1 MEKGISYLNRT
12 FDDYKNALKD
22 FSRKYYPDMAT
33 DYSDASIGSWLIDI
47 NADVADNLS
56 YHIDRVYQETNIDSA
71 QEPNSVM
78 NIARNNGVKV
88 PGPKGAM
95 AEVRFTCQVPVDG
108 DTYAKEY
115 LPIIKRGTMVN
126 SSSQIFEVMY
136 DVNFAEQYDEFMR
149 SDRTIEPVLDANG
162 NVTKYNI
169 TKLAVVTAGE
179 TRVYKKAIKTTD
191 IKPFMEIVIPVE
203 GVMNVESIIMKDG
216 DALTS
221 YPTYGQFYSYD
232 EILKDS
238 DGEPCEGLVRF
249 FEVDS
254 LAEQFR
260 WGESLND
267 NNCPVIHAYGYF
279 VKQNGNDP
287 GTVYPTCQV
296 TRGEWKPVKHKFI
309 TEYTDNGY
317 LKVIFGAG
325 LKSAEYPDINNMTDF
340 SKFLITRTIRNNSLG
355 ELPKAGTTI
364 FILYRAGGG
373 SASNV
378 AQGAISSISKLM
390 TNFPMGAKAS
400 EATKAAVRNSIT
412 VVNTT
417 PSVSG
422 KDMPTVQEMKYLIK
436 YNKGAQNRC
445 VTVKDY
451 IDRVLMMPPKYG
463 TPFRVGA
470 AEDNNKI
477 LLYLLGIDYQK
488 KLDSALPALL
498 AENIQNYLTEYR
510 MINDF
515 VEIKPGRIINL
526 SVEIEVHV
534 DKNYNMSD
542 VVSLII
548 NKTQEYFD
556 INKRNMGDDLY
567 VGDLKKEISKIDGV
581 ANLIDL
587 RVYNETCDG
596 YSSTQTSQELYV
608 GGDCNRAQEE
618 KVPGRY
624 RLDLEA
630 SDGIIYSDGDTML
643 EIKYPERD
651 IRVYPKETK

>member
-33 DYSDASIGSWLIDI
+33 EYGDASIGSWLIDI

-71 QEPNSVM
+71 QEPSSVM

-115 LPIIKRGTMVN
+115 LPVIKRGTMVN
-126 SSSQIFEVMY
+126 SSSQMFEVMY
-136 DVNFAEQYDEFMR
+136 DVNFSEQYDEFMR

-162 NVTKYNI
+162 NITKYNI
-169 TKLAVVTAGE
+169 SKLAVVTAGE
-179 TRVYKKAIKTTD
+179 TRIFKKAIKSSD
-191 IKPFMEIVIPVE
+191 IRPFMEIIIPVE
-203 GVMNVESIIMKDG
+203 GVMNVESVLMKDG
-216 DALTS
+216 DTLTS
-221 YPTYGQFYSYD
+221 YPSYGEFYSYD
-232 EILKDS
+232 EIVHKECPS
-238 DGEPCEGLVRF
+238 ELVRF

-254 LAEQFR
+254 LAEQLR
-260 WGESLND
+260 WGETLND
-267 NNCPVIHAYGYF
+267 NNCPIIHAYGYF
-279 VKQNGNDP
+279 NSNDKK
-287 GTVYPTCQV
+287 VYPTCQV
-296 TRGEWKPVKHKFI
+296 TKGEWKPVSHKFI

-325 LKSAEYPDINNMTDF
+325 VKSAQYPQIDDMSSL
-340 SKFLITRTIRNNSLG
+340 SKHLITRTIRNNSLG
-355 ELPKAGTTI
+355 ELPNPGTTI

-378 AQGAISSISKLM
+378 AQGAISSISKLL

-400 EATKAAVRNSIT
+400 EATKSAVRNSIN

-422 KDMPTVQEMKYLIK
+422 KDMPTIQEMKYLIK

-445 VTVKDY
+445 VTTKDY

-463 TPFRVGA
+463 TPFRVGC

-477 LLYLLGIDYQK
+477 MLYLLGIDYQK
-488 KLDSALPALL
+488 KLDAALPSLL
-498 AENIQNYLTEYR
+498 VENIQNYLTEYR

-526 SVEIEVHV
+526 SVEVDVHV

-548 NKTQEYFD
+548 GKVRDYFD

-567 VGDLKKEISKIDGV
+567 TGDLKKEISKLDGV

-587 RVYNETCDG
+587 RVYNETSDG
-596 YSSTQTSQELYV
+596 YSSTQTNQELYIA
-608 GGDCNRAQEE
+608 GDCNRQQDE

-624 RLDLEA
+624 RIDLEA

-643 EIKYPERD
+643 EIKYPEKD
-651 IRVYPKETK
+651 IRVFPKEAK

>member
-33 DYSDASIGSWLIDI
+33 EYGDASIGSWLIDI

-71 QEPNSVM
+71 QEPSSVM

-115 LPIIKRGTMVN
+115 LPVIKRGTMVN
-126 SSSQIFEVMY
+126 SSSQMFEVMY
-136 DVNFAEQYDEFMR
+136 DVNFSEQYDEFMR

-162 NVTKYNI
+162 NITKYNI
-169 TKLAVVTAGE
+169 SKLAVVTAGE
-179 TRVYKKAIKTTD
+179 TRIFKKAIKSSD
-191 IKPFMEIVIPVE
+191 IRPFMEIIIPVE
-203 GVMNVESIIMKDG
+203 GVMNVESVLMKDG
-216 DALTS
+216 DTLTS
-221 YPTYGQFYSYD
+221 YPSYGEFYSYD
-232 EILKDS
+232 EIVHKECPS
-238 DGEPCEGLVRF
+238 ELVRF

-254 LAEQFR
+254 LAEQLR
-260 WGESLND
+260 WGETLND
-267 NNCPVIHAYGYF
+267 NNCPIIHAYGYF
-279 VKQNGNDP
+279 NSNDNK
-287 GTVYPTCQV
+287 VYPTCQV
-296 TRGEWKPVKHKFI
+296 TKGEWKPVSHKFI

-325 LKSAEYPDINNMTDF
+325 VKSAQYPQIDGMSSL
-340 SKFLITRTIRNNSLG
+340 SKHLITRTIRNNSLG
-355 ELPKAGTTI
+355 ELPNPGTTI

-378 AQGAISSISKLM
+378 AQGAISSISKLL

-400 EATKAAVRNSIT
+400 EATKSAVRNSIN

-422 KDMPTVQEMKYLIK
+422 KDMPTIQEMKYLIK

-445 VTVKDY
+445 VTTKDY

-463 TPFRVGA
+463 TPFRVGC

-477 LLYLLGIDYQK
+477 MLYLLGIDYQK
-488 KLDSALPALL
+488 KLDAALPSLL
-498 AENIQNYLTEYR
+498 VENIQNYLTEYR

-526 SVEIEVHV
+526 SVEVDVHV

-548 NKTQEYFD
+548 GKVRDYFD

-567 VGDLKKEISKIDGV
+567 TGDLKKEISKLDGV

-587 RVYNETCDG
+587 RVYNETSDG
-596 YSSTQTSQELYV
+596 YSSTQTNQELYIA
-608 GGDCNRAQEE
+608 GDCNRQQDE

-624 RLDLEA
+624 RIDLEA

-643 EIKYPERD
+643 EIKYPEKD
-651 IRVYPKETK
+651 IRVFPKEAK

>member
-33 DYSDASIGSWLIDI
+33 EYGDASVGSWLIDI

-71 QEPNSVM
+71 QEPSSVM

-95 AEVRFTCQVPVDG
+95 AEVRFTCQVPVAG

-126 SSSQIFEVMY
+126 SSSQMFEVMY
-136 DVNFAEQYDEFMR
+136 DINFSEQYDEFMR

-162 NVTKYNI
+162 NITKYNI

-179 TRVYKKAIKTTD
+179 TRIFKKSIKSSD
-191 IKPFMEIVIPVE
+191 IRPFMEIIIPVE
-203 GVMNVESIIMKDG
+203 GVMNVESILMKDG
-216 DALTS
+216 DTLTS
-221 YPTYGQFYSYD
+221 YPSYGEFYSPK
-232 EILKDS
+232 EIVNEASEEKNC
-238 DGEPCEGLVRF
+238 PGLIRF

-254 LAEQFR
+254 LAEQLR
-260 WGESLND
+260 WGETLND
-267 NNCPVIHAYGYF
+267 ENCPVIHAYGYF
-279 VKQNGNDP
+279 NSSNN
-287 GTVYPTCQV
+287 TVYPTCQV
-296 TRGEWKPVKHKFI
+296 TKGEWKPVNHKFI

-317 LKVIFGAG
+317 MKVIFGAG
-325 LKSAEYPDINNMTDF
+325 VKSAQYPNIDNMSSL
-340 SKFLITRTIRNNSLG
+340 SKHLITRTIRNNSLG
-355 ELPKAGTTI
+355 ELPNPGTTI
-364 FILYRAGGG
+364 FILYRVGGG

-378 AQGAISSISKLM
+378 AQGAISSISKLL
-390 TNFPMGAKAS
+390 TNFPMGAKAN
-400 EATKAAVRNSIT
+400 EATKAAVRNSIR
-412 VVNTT
+412 VINTT

-445 VTVKDY
+445 VTTKDY

-463 TPFRVGA
+463 TPFRVGC

-477 LLYLLGIDYQK
+477 MLYLLGIDYQQ
-488 KLDSALPALL
+488 KLDAALPSLL
-498 AENIQNYLTEYR
+498 TENIQNYLTEYR

-526 SVEIEVHV
+526 SVEVDVHV

-548 NKTQEYFD
+548 AKVRDYFD

-596 YSSTQTSQELYV
+596 YSSTQTNQELSMA
-608 GGDCNRAQEE
+608 GDCNRQQEE

-624 RLDLEA
+624 RIDLEA

-643 EIKYPERD
+643 EIKWPEKD
-651 IRVYPKETK
+651 IRVFPKEAK

>member
-33 DYSDASIGSWLIDI
+33 EYGDASVGSWLIDI

-71 QEPNSVM
+71 QEPSSVM

-95 AEVRFTCQVPVDG
+95 AEVRFTCQVPVAG

-115 LPIIKRGTMVN
+115 LPVIKRGTMVN
-126 SSSQIFEVMY
+126 SSSQMFEVMY
-136 DVNFAEQYDEFMR
+136 DVNFSEQYDEFMR

-162 NVTKYNI
+162 NITKYNI

-179 TRVYKKAIKTTD
+179 TRIFKKSIKSSD
-191 IKPFMEIVIPVE
+191 IRPFMEIIIPVE
-203 GVMNVESIIMKDG
+203 GVMNVESVLMKDG

-221 YPTYGQFYSYD
+221 YPSYGEFYSPK
-232 EILKDS
+232 EIVNEASEEDNC
-238 DGEPCEGLVRF
+238 PGLIRF

-254 LAEQFR
+254 LAEQLR
-260 WGESLND
+260 WGEKLND

-279 VKQNGNDP
+279 NSTNN
-287 GTVYPTCQV
+287 TVYPTCQV
-296 TRGEWKPVKHKFI
+296 TKGEWKPVSHKFI

-325 LKSAEYPDINNMTDF
+325 VKSAQYPEIDSMSSL
-340 SKFLITRTIRNNSLG
+340 SKHLITRTIRNNSLG
-355 ELPKAGTTI
+355 ELPNPGTTI
-364 FILYRAGGG
+364 FILYRVGGG

-390 TNFPMGAKAS
+390 TNFPLGAKAN
-400 EATKAAVRNSIT
+400 EATKSAVRNSIS
-412 VVNTT
+412 VINTT

-445 VTVKDY
+445 VTTKDY

-463 TPFRVGA
+463 TPFRVGCT
-470 AEDNNKI
+470 EDNNKI
-477 LLYLLGIDYQK
+477 MLYLLGIDYQQ
-488 KLDSALPALL
+488 KLDAALPALL
-498 AENIQNYLTEYR
+498 TENIQNYLTEYR

-526 SVEIEVHV
+526 SVEVDVHV

-548 NKTQEYFD
+548 GKVRDYFD

-567 VGDLKKEISKIDGV
+567 VGDLKKEISKLDGV

-596 YSSTQTSQELYV
+596 YSSTQTNQELYMA
-608 GGDCNRAQEE
+608 GDCSRQQEE

-624 RLDLEA
+624 RIDLEA

-643 EIKYPERD
+643 EIKWPEKD
-651 IRVYPKETK
+651 IRVFPKETK

>member
-1 MEKGISYLNRT
+1 MEKGISYLSRT
-12 FDDYKNALKD
+12 FDDYRNALKD

-33 DYSDASIGSWLIDI
+33 EYTDASIGSWLIDI

-71 QEPNSVM
+71 QEPSSVM

-108 DTYAKEY
+108 QSYAKQY

-126 SSSQIFEVMY
+126 SSSQAFEVMY
-136 DVNFAEQYDEFMR
+136 DVNFAEQYDNFMR

-162 NVTKYNI
+162 NITKYNI
-169 TKLAVVTAGE
+169 SKLAVVTAGE
-179 TRVYKKAIKTTD
+179 SRVYKKAIKSTD

-221 YPTYGQFYSYD
+221 YPSYGEFYSPS
-232 EILKDS
+232 EEVHHG
-238 DGEPCEGLVRF
+238 GEVCPGLIRF
-249 FEVDS
+249 FEVNN

-260 WGESLND
+260 WGETLND
-267 NNCPVIHAYGYF
+267 NNCPEIHAYGYF
-279 VKQNGNDP
+279 NSSTNS
-287 GTVYPTCQV
+287 VYPTCEI
-296 TRGEWKPVKHKFI
+296 TRGEWKPVRHKFI

-325 LKSAEYPDINNMTDF
+325 MDF
-340 SKFLITRTIRNNSLG
+340 SDTSDITGMSSLSKYLITRTMLNNSLG
-355 ELPKAGTTI
+355 LLPNPGTTI
-364 FILYRAGGG
+364 FILYRSGGG

-378 AQGAISSISKLM
+378 AQGAISTISRLLAD
-390 TNFPMGAKAS
+390 FPLGADS
-400 EATKAAVRNSIT
+400 NEATKSAVKNSLK

-422 KDMPTVQEMKYLIK
+422 KDMPTVQEMKYIIK
-436 YNKGAQNRC
+436 YDKGAQDRC
-445 VTVKDY
+445 VTTKDY

-463 TPFRVGA
+463 TPFRVGCS
-470 AEDNNKI
+470 EDNNKI
-477 LLYLLGIDYQK
+477 MLYLLGIDYRK
-488 KLDSALPALL
+488 KLDCALPSLL
-498 AENIQNYLTEYR
+498 AENIQNYLSEYR

-526 SVEIEVHV
+526 SVEVDVHV
-534 DKNYNMSD
+534 DKNYNMND

-548 NKTQEYFD
+548 SKVQDYFD

-567 VGDLKKEISKIDGV
+567 VGDLKKEISKLDGV

-587 RVYNETCDG
+587 RVYNETCAG
-596 YSSTQTSQELYV
+596 YSSTQTSQELYESS
-608 GGDCNRAQEE
+608 DCNRPQEE
-618 KVPGRY
+618 KVPGRF
-624 RLDLEA
+624 RIDLEA

-643 EIKYPERD
+643 EIKYPEKD
-651 IRVYPKETK
+651 IRVFPKFTV

>member
-33 DYSDASIGSWLIDI
+33 EYGDASIGSWLIDI

-71 QEPNSVM
+71 QEPSSVM

-115 LPIIKRGTMVN
+115 LPVIKRGTMVN
-126 SSSQIFEVMY
+126 SSSQMFEVMY
-136 DVNFAEQYDEFMR
+136 DVNFSEQYDEFMR

-162 NVTKYNI
+162 NITKYNI
-169 TKLAVVTAGE
+169 SKLAVVTAGE
-179 TRVYKKAIKTTD
+179 TRIFKKAIKSSD
-191 IKPFMEIVIPVE
+191 IRPFMEIIIPVE
-203 GVMNVESIIMKDG
+203 GVMNVESVLMKDG

-221 YPTYGQFYSYD
+221 YPSYGEFYSYD
-232 EILKDS
+232 EIVHKECPS
-238 DGEPCEGLVRF
+238 ELVRF

-254 LAEQFR
+254 LAEQLR
-260 WGESLND
+260 WGETLNG
-267 NNCPVIHAYGYF
+267 NNCPIIHAYGYF
-279 VKQNGNDP
+279 NSNDK
-287 GTVYPTCQV
+287 TVYPTCQV
-296 TRGEWKPVKHKFI
+296 TKGEWKPVSHKFI

-325 LKSAEYPDINNMTDF
+325 VKSAQYPQIDGMSSL
-340 SKFLITRTIRNNSLG
+340 SKHLITRTIRNNSLG
-355 ELPKAGTTI
+355 ELPNPGTTI

-378 AQGAISSISKLM
+378 AQGAISSISKLL

-400 EATKAAVRNSIT
+400 EATKSAVRNSIN

-422 KDMPTVQEMKYLIK
+422 KDMPTIQEMKYLIK

-445 VTVKDY
+445 VTTKDY

-463 TPFRVGA
+463 TPFRVGC

-477 LLYLLGIDYQK
+477 MLYLLGIDYQK
-488 KLDSALPALL
+488 KLDAALPSLL
-498 AENIQNYLTEYR
+498 VENIQNYLTEYR

-526 SVEIEVHV
+526 SVEVDVHV

-548 NKTQEYFD
+548 GKVRDYFD

-567 VGDLKKEISKIDGV
+567 TGDLKKEISKLDGV

-587 RVYNETCDG
+587 RVYNETSDG
-596 YSSTQTSQELYV
+596 YSSTQTNQELYIA
-608 GGDCNRAQEE
+608 GDCNRQQDE

-624 RLDLEA
+624 RIDLEA

-643 EIKYPERD
+643 EIKYAEKD
-651 IRVYPKETK
+651 IRVFPKEAK

>member
-33 DYSDASIGSWLIDI
+33 EYGDASIGSWLIDI

-71 QEPNSVM
+71 QEPSSVM

-115 LPIIKRGTMVN
+115 LPVIKRGTMVN
-126 SSSQIFEVMY
+126 SSSQMFEVMY
-136 DVNFAEQYDEFMR
+136 DVNFSEQYDEFMR

-162 NVTKYNI
+162 NITKYNI
-169 TKLAVVTAGE
+169 SKLAVVTAGE
-179 TRVYKKAIKTTD
+179 TRIFKKAIKSSD
-191 IKPFMEIVIPVE
+191 IRPFMEIIIPVE
-203 GVMNVESIIMKDG
+203 GVMNVESVLMKDG
-216 DALTS
+216 DTLTS
-221 YPTYGQFYSYD
+221 YPSYGEFYSYD
-232 EILKDS
+232 EIVHKECPS
-238 DGEPCEGLVRF
+238 ELVRF

-254 LAEQFR
+254 LAEQLR
-260 WGESLND
+260 WGETLNE
-267 NNCPVIHAYGYF
+267 NNCPIIHAYGYF
-279 VKQNGNDP
+279 NSNNN
-287 GTVYPTCQV
+287 TVYPTCQV
-296 TRGEWKPVKHKFI
+296 TKGEWKPVSHKFI

-325 LKSAEYPDINNMTDF
+325 VKSAQYPPINDMSPL
-340 SKFLITRTIRNNSLG
+340 SKHLITRTIRNNSLG
-355 ELPKAGTTI
+355 ELPNPGTTI

-378 AQGAISSISKLM
+378 AQGAISSISKLL

-400 EATKAAVRNSIT
+400 EATKSAVRNSIN

-422 KDMPTVQEMKYLIK
+422 KDMPTIQEMKYLIK

-445 VTVKDY
+445 VTTKDY

-463 TPFRVGA
+463 TPFRVGC

-477 LLYLLGIDYQK
+477 MLYLLGIDYQK
-488 KLDSALPALL
+488 KLDAALPSLL
-498 AENIQNYLTEYR
+498 VENIQNYLTEYR

-526 SVEIEVHV
+526 SVEVDVHV

-548 NKTQEYFD
+548 GKVRDYFD

-567 VGDLKKEISKIDGV
+567 TGDLKKEISKLDGV

-587 RVYNETCDG
+587 RVYNETSDG
-596 YSSTQTSQELYV
+596 YSSTQTNQELYIA
-608 GGDCNRAQEE
+608 GDCNRQQDE

-624 RLDLEA
+624 RIDLEA

-643 EIKYPERD
+643 EIKYPEKD
-651 IRVYPKETK
+651 IRVFPKEAK

>member
-1 MEKGISYLNRT
+1 MSENRISYLNRN
-12 FDDYKNALKD
+12 FDDYREALKD
-22 FSRKYYPDMAT
+22 YSRKYYPDMAT
-33 DYSDASIGSWLIDI
+33 DYSDASVGSWLIDI

-71 QEPNSVM
+71 QEPSSVM

-95 AEVRFTCQVPVDG
+95 AEVRFTCQVPVSN
-108 DTYAKEY
+108 DTYAKEF

-126 SSSQIFEVMY
+126 SSSQVFEVMY
-136 DVNFAEQYDEFMR
+136 DVNFAEQYDAFMR
-149 SDRTIEPVLDANG
+149 SDRTIEPVLDSNG
-162 NVTKYNI
+162 NITKYKI
-169 TKLAVVTAGE
+169 SKLAVVTAGE
-179 TRVYKKAIKTTD
+179 TRVYKKAIQTSD
-191 IKPFMEIVIPVE
+191 IKPFMEIIIPIE
-203 GVMNVESIIMKDG
+203 GVMNVESILMKDG

-221 YPTYGQFYSYD
+221 YPSYGEFYSYN
-232 EILKDS
+232 ENVC
-238 DGEPCEGLVRF
+238 PGLVRF
-249 FEVDS
+249 YEVDS

-260 WGESLND
+260 WGETLNE
-267 NNCPVIHAYGYF
+267 NNCPVIHSYGYYNSSEN
-279 VKQNGNDP
+279 KI
-287 GTVYPTCQV
+287 YPTCEV

-325 LKSAEYPDINNMTDF
+325 VNNAQYPDINNMTDF
-340 SKFLITRTIRNNSLG
+340 SKYLITSTIRNDSLG
-355 ELPKAGTTI
+355 VLPNPGTTI
-364 FILYRAGGG
+364 FILYRVGGG

-378 AQGAISSISKLM
+378 AQGAISSISRLLA
-390 TNFPMGAKAS
+390 NFPLGANAS
-400 EATKAAVRNSIT
+400 EATKTAVKNSIS

-422 KDMPTVQEMKYLIK
+422 KDMPTVQEMKYMIK

-445 VTVKDY
+445 ITTKDY

-463 TPFRVGA
+463 TPFRVGC

-477 LLYLLGIDYQK
+477 MLYLLGIDYRK
-488 KLDSALPALL
+488 KLDAALPSLL

-526 SVEIEVHV
+526 SVEVDAHI

-542 VVSLII
+542 VVSTII
-548 NKTQEYFD
+548 NKVQEYFD
-556 INKRNMGDDLY
+556 INKRNMGDDIF

-587 RVYNETCDG
+587 RVYNETGAG
-596 YSSTQTSQELYV
+596 YSSTQTNQELYY
-608 GGDCNRAQEE
+608 GGDCNRPQEE
-618 KVPGRY
+618 IVPGRD
-624 RLDLEA
+624 RLDLDA
-630 SDGIIYSDGDTML
+630 TDGIIYSDGDTML
-643 EIKYPERD
+643 EIKYPEKD
-651 IRVYPKETK
+651 IRVNPKSI

>member
-33 DYSDASIGSWLIDI
+33 EYSDASIGSWLIDI

-71 QEPNSVM
+71 QEPSSVM

-108 DTYAKEY
+108 DSYAKEY
-115 LPIIKRGTMVN
+115 LPVIKRGTMVN
-126 SSSQIFEVMY
+126 STSQMFEVMY
-136 DVNFAEQYDEFMR
+136 DVNFSEQYDEFMR

-162 NVTKYNI
+162 NITRYNI

-179 TRVYKKAIKTTD
+179 TRVFKKSIKSSD
-191 IKPFMEIVIPVE
+191 IRPFMEIVIPVE
-203 GVMNVESIIMKDG
+203 GVMNVESILMKDG

-221 YPTYGQFYSYD
+221 YPSYGEFYSYS
-232 EILKDS
+232 ENVCPETGGTAKGNLI
-238 DGEPCEGLVRF
+238 RF
-249 FEVDS
+249 FEVDN
-254 LAEQFR
+254 LAEQTR
-260 WGESLND
+260 WGETLND

-279 VKQNGNDP
+279 NSSSN
-287 GTVYPTCQV
+287 TVYPTCQV
-296 TRGEWKPVKHKFI
+296 TKGEWKPVKHKFI

-325 LKSAEYPDINNMTDF
+325 VNNAQYPSIDGMSSL
-340 SKFLITRTIRNNSLG
+340 SKHIITRTICNDSLG
-355 ELPKAGTTI
+355 ELPNPSTTL
-364 FILYRAGGG
+364 FILYRVGGG

-378 AQGAISSISKLM
+378 AQGAISSISKLL
-390 TNFPMGAKAS
+390 TNFPMGAKSS
-400 EATKAAVRNSIT
+400 EATKSAVRNSIT

-422 KDMPTVQEMKYLIK
+422 KDMPTVQEMKYMIK

-445 VTVKDY
+445 VTTKDY

-463 TPFRVGA
+463 TPFRVGC

-477 LLYLLGIDYQK
+477 MLYLLGIDYQQ
-488 KLDSALPALL
+488 KLDAALPSLL

-526 SVEIEVHV
+526 SVEVDVHV

-548 NKTQEYFD
+548 GKVRDYFD

-587 RVYNETCDG
+587 RVYNETSDG
-596 YSSTQTSQELYV
+596 YSSTQTNQELYEA
-608 GGDCNRAQEE
+608 GDCNRQQEE

-624 RLDLEA
+624 RIDLDA

-643 EIKYPERD
+643 EIKWPEKD
-651 IRVYPKETK
+651 IRVFPKETR

>member
-33 DYSDASIGSWLIDI
+33 EYGDASIGSWLIDI

-71 QEPNSVM
+71 QEPSSVM

-115 LPIIKRGTMVN
+115 LPVIKRGTMVN
-126 SSSQIFEVMY
+126 SSSQMFEVMY
-136 DVNFAEQYDEFMR
+136 DVNFSEQYDEFMR

-162 NVTKYNI
+162 NITKYNI
-169 TKLAVVTAGE
+169 SKLAVVTAGE
-179 TRVYKKAIKTTD
+179 TRIFKKAIKSSD
-191 IKPFMEIVIPVE
+191 IRPFMEIIIPVE
-203 GVMNVESIIMKDG
+203 GVMNVESVLMKDG
-216 DALTS
+216 DTLTS
-221 YPTYGQFYSYD
+221 YPSYGEFYSYD
-232 EILKDS
+232 EIVHKECPS
-238 DGEPCEGLVRF
+238 ELVRF

-254 LAEQFR
+254 LAEQLR
-260 WGESLND
+260 WGETLND
-267 NNCPVIHAYGYF
+267 NNCPIIHAYGYF
-279 VKQNGNDP
+279 NSNDK
-287 GTVYPTCQV
+287 TVYPTCQV
-296 TRGEWKPVKHKFI
+296 TKGEWKPVSHKFI

-325 LKSAEYPDINNMTDF
+325 VKSAQYPQIDDMSPL
-340 SKFLITRTIRNNSLG
+340 SKHLITRTIRNNSLG
-355 ELPKAGTTI
+355 ELPNPGTTI

-378 AQGAISSISKLM
+378 AQGAISSISKLL

-400 EATKAAVRNSIT
+400 EATKSAVRNSIN

-422 KDMPTVQEMKYLIK
+422 KDMPTIQEMKYLIK

-445 VTVKDY
+445 VTTKDY

-463 TPFRVGA
+463 TPFRVGC

-477 LLYLLGIDYQK
+477 MLYLLGIDYQK
-488 KLDSALPALL
+488 KLDAALPSLL
-498 AENIQNYLTEYR
+498 VENIQNYLTEYR

-526 SVEIEVHV
+526 SVEVDVHV

-548 NKTQEYFD
+548 GKVRDYFD

-567 VGDLKKEISKIDGV
+567 TGDLKKEISKLDGV

-587 RVYNETCDG
+587 RVYNETSDG
-596 YSSTQTSQELYV
+596 YSSTQTNQELYIA
-608 GGDCNRAQEE
+608 GDCNRQQDE

-624 RLDLEA
+624 RIDLEA

-643 EIKYPERD
+643 EIKYAEKD
-651 IRVYPKETK
+651 IRVFPKEAK

>member
-33 DYSDASIGSWLIDI
+33 EYGDASVGSWLIDI

-71 QEPNSVM
+71 QEPSSVM

-95 AEVRFTCQVPVDG
+95 AEVRFTCQVPVAG

-126 SSSQIFEVMY
+126 SSSQMFEVMY
-136 DVNFAEQYDEFMR
+136 DINFSEQYDEFMR

-162 NVTKYNI
+162 NITKYNI

-179 TRVYKKAIKTTD
+179 TRIFKKSIKSSD
-191 IKPFMEIVIPVE
+191 IRPFMEIIIPVE
-203 GVMNVESIIMKDG
+203 GVMNVESILMKDG
-216 DALTS
+216 DTLTS
-221 YPTYGQFYSYD
+221 YPSYGEFYSPK
-232 EILKDS
+232 EIVNEASEEKNC
-238 DGEPCEGLVRF
+238 PGLIRF

-254 LAEQFR
+254 LAEQLR
-260 WGESLND
+260 WGETLND
-267 NNCPVIHAYGYF
+267 ENCPVIHAYGYF
-279 VKQNGNDP
+279 NSSNN
-287 GTVYPTCQV
+287 TVYPTCQV
-296 TRGEWKPVKHKFI
+296 TKGEWKPVSHKFI

-325 LKSAEYPDINNMTDF
+325 VKSAQYPNIDNMSSL
-340 SKFLITRTIRNNSLG
+340 SKHLITRTIRNNSLG
-355 ELPKAGTTI
+355 ELPNPGTTI
-364 FILYRAGGG
+364 FILYRVGGG

-378 AQGAISSISKLM
+378 AQGAISSISKLL
-390 TNFPMGAKAS
+390 TNFPMGAKAN
-400 EATKAAVRNSIT
+400 EATKAAVRNSIR
-412 VVNTT
+412 VINTT

-445 VTVKDY
+445 VTTKDY

-463 TPFRVGA
+463 TPFRVGC

-477 LLYLLGIDYQK
+477 MLYLLGIDYQQ
-488 KLDSALPALL
+488 KLDAALPSLL
-498 AENIQNYLTEYR
+498 TENIQNYLTEYR

-526 SVEIEVHV
+526 SVEVDVHV

-548 NKTQEYFD
+548 AKVRDYFD

-596 YSSTQTSQELYV
+596 YSSTQTNQELYMAS
-608 GGDCNRAQEE
+608 DCNRQQEE

-624 RLDLEA
+624 RIDLEA

-643 EIKYPERD
+643 EIKWPEKD
-651 IRVYPKETK
+651 IRVFPKEAK

>member
-12 FDDYKNALKD
+12 FDDYREALKD
-22 FSRKYYPDMAT
+22 FSKKYYPDMAT
-33 DYSDASIGSWLIDI
+33 EYSDASVGSWLIDL

-56 YHIDRVYQETNIDSA
+56 YHIDRVYQETNINSA
-71 QEPNSVM
+71 QEPGSVM

-95 AEVRFTCQVPVDG
+95 AEVRFTCQVPVDN

-115 LPIIKRGTMVN
+115 LPVIKRGTMVN
-126 SSSQIFEVMY
+126 SSSQMFEVMY

-179 TRVYKKAIKTTD
+179 TRVFKKSIKSSD
-191 IKPFMEIVIPVE
+191 IKPFMEIIIPVE
-203 GVMNVESIIMKDG
+203 GVMNVESILMKDG

-221 YPTYGQFYSYD
+221 YPSYGEFYSYKED
-232 EILKDS
+232 VCPEKGNLT
-238 DGEPCEGLVRF
+238 RF

-260 WGESLND
+260 WGETLND
-267 NNCPVIHAYGYF
+267 ENCPVIHAYGYYNS
-279 VKQNGNDP
+279 KTNE
-287 GTVYPTCQV
+287 VYPTCQV
-296 TRGEWKPVKHKFI
+296 TKGEWKPVKHKFI

-325 LKSAEYPDINNMTDF
+325 LDPTQYPEIDEMTPL
-340 SKFLITRTIRNNSLG
+340 SKFLISRTIRNDSLG

-373 SASNV
+373 SSSNV
-378 AQGAISSISKLM
+378 AQGAISSISKLL
-390 TNFPMGAKAS
+390 TNFSMGAQSS

-445 VTVKDY
+445 VTTKDY

-463 TPFRVGA
+463 TPFRVGC

-477 LLYLLGIDYQK
+477 MLYLLGIDHQM
-488 KLDSALPALL
+488 KLDSALPSLL

-526 SVEIEVHV
+526 SVEVEVHI
-534 DKNYNMSD
+534 DKNYNISD
-542 VVSLII
+542 VVSSII
-548 NKTQEYFD
+548 SEVNDYFD
-556 INKRNMGDDLY
+556 ISKRNMGDDLY
-567 VGDLKKEISKIDGV
+567 VGDLKKEISKIYGV

-596 YSSTQTSQELYV
+596 SSSTQTNQELYISS
-608 GGDCNRAQEE
+608 DCSRAQEE
-618 KVPGRY
+618 SVPGRY
-624 RLDLEA
+624 RIDLEA

-643 EIKYPERD
+643 EVKYPSKD
-651 IRVYPKETK
+651 IRVFPKIAK

>member
-33 DYSDASIGSWLIDI
+33 EYGDASIGSWLIDI

-71 QEPNSVM
+71 QEPSSVM

-115 LPIIKRGTMVN
+115 LPVIKRGTMVN
-126 SSSQIFEVMY
+126 SSSQMFEVMY
-136 DVNFAEQYDEFMR
+136 DVNFSEQYDEFMR

-162 NVTKYNI
+162 NITKYNI
-169 TKLAVVTAGE
+169 SKLAVVTAGE
-179 TRVYKKAIKTTD
+179 TRIFKKAIKSSD
-191 IKPFMEIVIPVE
+191 IRPFMEIIIPVE
-203 GVMNVESIIMKDG
+203 GVMNVESVLMKDG
-216 DALTS
+216 DTLTS
-221 YPTYGQFYSYD
+221 YPSYGEFYSYD
-232 EILKDS
+232 EIVHKECPS
-238 DGEPCEGLVRF
+238 ELVRF

-254 LAEQFR
+254 LAEQLR
-260 WGESLND
+260 WGETLNE
-267 NNCPVIHAYGYF
+267 NNCPIIHAYGYF
-279 VKQNGNDP
+279 NSNDNA
-287 GTVYPTCQV
+287 VYPTCQV
-296 TRGEWKPVKHKFI
+296 TKGEWKPVSHKFI

-325 LKSAEYPDINNMTDF
+325 VKSAQYPQIDDMSSL
-340 SKFLITRTIRNNSLG
+340 SKHLITRTIRNNSLG
-355 ELPKAGTTI
+355 ELPNPGTTI

-378 AQGAISSISKLM
+378 AQGAISSISKLL

-400 EATKAAVRNSIT
+400 EATKSAVRNSIN

-422 KDMPTVQEMKYLIK
+422 KDMPTIQEMKYLIK

-445 VTVKDY
+445 VTTKDY

-463 TPFRVGA
+463 TPFRVGC

-477 LLYLLGIDYQK
+477 MLYLLGIDYQK
-488 KLDSALPALL
+488 KLDAALPSLL
-498 AENIQNYLTEYR
+498 VENIQNYLTEYR

-526 SVEIEVHV
+526 SVEVDVHV

-548 NKTQEYFD
+548 GKVRDYFD

-567 VGDLKKEISKIDGV
+567 TGDLKKEISKLDGV

-587 RVYNETCDG
+587 RVYNETSDG
-596 YSSTQTSQELYV
+596 YSSTQTNQELYIA
-608 GGDCNRAQEE
+608 GDCNRQQDE

-624 RLDLEA
+624 RIDLEA

-643 EIKYPERD
+643 EIKYPEKD
-651 IRVYPKETK
+651 IRVFPKEAK

>member
-33 DYSDASIGSWLIDI
+33 EYGDASVGSWLIDI

-71 QEPNSVM
+71 QEPSSVF

-95 AEVRFTCQVPVDG
+95 AEVRFTCQIPVNG
-108 DTYAKEY
+108 DTYAQEY
-115 LPIIKRGTMVN
+115 LPVIKRGTMVN
-126 SSSQIFEVMY
+126 SSSQAFEVMY

-179 TRVYKKAIKTTD
+179 TGVFKKAIKTSD

-203 GVMNVESIIMKDG
+203 GIMNVESILMKDG

-221 YPTYGQFYSYD
+221 YPSYGEFYSYD
-232 EILKDS
+232 EDVCPEKGNLT
-238 DGEPCEGLVRF
+238 RF

-260 WGESLND
+260 WGETLND
-267 NNCPVIHAYGYF
+267 ENCPIIHAYGYYNSAD
-279 VKQNGNDP
+279 KKI
-287 GTVYPTCQV
+287 YPTCQV
-296 TRGEWKPVKHKFI
+296 TRGEWKPVRHKFI

-317 LKVIFGAG
+317 MKVIFGSG
-325 LKSAEYPDINNMTDF
+325 TDVKVETENM
-340 SKFLITRTIRNNSLG
+340 SPLGKYLITRTIRNNSLG
-355 ELPKAGTTI
+355 ELPKPGTTI
-364 FILYRAGGG
+364 FILYRSGGG

-378 AQGAISSISKLM
+378 AQGAISTISKLL
-390 TNFPMGAKAS
+390 TNFPLGSQAS
-400 EATKAAVRNSIT
+400 EATKAAVRSSIS

-470 AEDNNKI
+470 TEDNNKI
-477 LLYLLGIDYQK
+477 MLYLLGIDYRG
-488 KLDSALPALL
+488 KLDAALPSLL

-526 SVEIEVHV
+526 SVEVEVHV

-548 NKTQEYFD
+548 AKTQDYFD
-556 INKRNMGDDLY
+556 IKKRNMGDDLY

-587 RVYNETCDG
+587 RVYNETCAG
-596 YSSTQTSQELYV
+596 YSSTQTSQEIYV
-608 GGDCNRAQEE
+608 AGDCNRAQEE
-618 KVPGRY
+618 IVPGRY

-643 EIKYPERD
+643 EIKYPEKD
-651 IRVYPKETK
+651 IRVFPKETK

>member
-71 QEPNSVM
+71 QEPSSVM

-95 AEVRFTCQVPVDG
+95 AEVRFTCQVPVAG

-115 LPIIKRGTMVN
+115 LPVIKRGTMVN
-126 SSSQIFEVMY
+126 SSSQVFEVMY

-149 SDRTIEPVLDANG
+149 SDRTIEPVMDANG
-162 NVTKYNI
+162 NITKYNI

-179 TRVYKKAIKTTD
+179 TRVYKKSIKSSD

-203 GVMNVESIIMKDG
+203 GVMNVESILMKDG

-221 YPTYGQFYSYD
+221 YPSYGEFYSYSED
-232 EILKDS
+232 V
-238 DGEPCEGLVRF
+238 CEGLVRF

-260 WGESLND
+260 WGETLND
-267 NNCPVIHAYGYF
+267 NNCPEIHAYGYY
-279 VKQNGNDP
+279 NSINN
-287 GTVYPTCQV
+287 TVYPTCQV
-296 TRGEWKPVKHKFI
+296 TRGEWKPVRRKFI

-317 LKVIFGAG
+317 LKVIFGGG
-325 LKSAEYPDINNMTDF
+325 LSSTSDYAEIDEMSPL
-340 SKFLITRTIRNNSLG
+340 SKYLITRTIRNNSLG
-355 ELPKAGTTI
+355 ELPNPGTTI

-378 AQGAISSISKLM
+378 AQGAISSISRLM
-390 TNFPMGAKAS
+390 TNFPMGAKSS

-445 VTVKDY
+445 VTTKDY

-463 TPFRVGA
+463 TPFRVGC

-477 LLYLLGIDYQK
+477 MLYLLGIDYQK
-488 KLDSALPALL
+488 KLDAALPSLL

-526 SVEIEVHV
+526 SVEVEVHV

-548 NKTQEYFD
+548 NKVQDYFD

-567 VGDLKKEISKIDGV
+567 VGDLKKEISKLDGV

-587 RVYNETCDG
+587 RVYNETCNG
-596 YSSTQTSQELYV
+596 YSSTQTNQELYV
-608 GGDCNRAQEE
+608 SGDCTRAQEE
-618 KVPGRY
+618 IVPGRY
-624 RLDLEA
+624 RIDLEA

-651 IRVYPKETK
+651 IRVFPKETK

>member
-12 FDDYKNALKD
+12 FDDYRNALKD

-33 DYSDASIGSWLIDI
+33 DYSDASVGSWLIDL

-71 QEPNSVM
+71 QEPSSVM

-108 DTYAKEY
+108 DTYAKQY
-115 LPIIKRGTMVN
+115 LPVIKRGTMVN
-126 SSSQIFEVMY
+126 SSSQVFEVMY
-136 DVNFAEQYDEFMR
+136 DVNFADQYDEFMR

-169 TKLAVVTAGE
+169 SKLAVVTAGE
-179 TRVYKKAIKTTD
+179 TVVFKKSIKTTD
-191 IKPFMEIVIPVE
+191 VKPFMEIVIPVE
-203 GVMNVESIIMKDG
+203 GVMNVESILMKDG

-221 YPTYGQFYSYD
+221 YPSYGEFYSYNEEVTAAD
-232 EILKDS
+232 D
-238 DGEPCEGLVRF
+238 DCPGLVRF

-260 WGESLND
+260 WGESLKD
-267 NNCPVIHAYGYF
+267 NCPVVHAYGYYNT
-279 VKQNGNDP
+279 KDDK
-287 GTVYPTCQV
+287 VYPTCQV
-296 TRGEWKPVKHKFI
+296 TRGEWKPVRHKFI

-325 LKSAEYPDINNMTDF
+325 TKSPEYPDIDNMSPL
-340 SKFLITRTIRNNSLG
+340 SKYLITRTIRNNSLG
-355 ELPKAGTTI
+355 EMPKAGTTI
-364 FILYRAGGG
+364 FILYRVGGG

-378 AQGAISSISKLM
+378 AQGAISSISKLL
-390 TNFPMGAKAS
+390 TSFPLGAESS
-400 EATKAAVRNSIT
+400 EATKSAVRGSIKVT
-412 VVNTT
+412 NTT

-445 VTVKDY
+445 VTPKDY
-451 IDRVLMMPPKYG
+451 IERVLMMPPKYG
-463 TPFRVGA
+463 TPFRVGCT
-470 AEDNNKI
+470 EDNNKI
-477 LLYLLGIDYQK
+477 MLYLLGIDYQK
-488 KLDSALPALL
+488 KLDAALPSLL
-498 AENIQNYLTEYR
+498 TENIQNYLTEYR

-526 SVEIEVHV
+526 SVEVDVHV

-548 NKTQEYFD
+548 GKVRDYFD

-587 RVYNETCDG
+587 RVYNETSDG
-596 YSSTQTSQELYV
+596 YSSTQTNQELYV
-608 GGDCNRAQEE
+608 AGDCNKGQEE
-618 KVPGRY
+618 NVPGRY
-624 RLDLEA
+624 RIDLEA

-643 EIKYPERD
+643 EVKWPEKD
-651 IRVYPKETK
+651 IRVFPKEAR

>member
-33 DYSDASIGSWLIDI
+33 EYSDASVGSWLIDI

-71 QEPNSVM
+71 QEPSSVF

-95 AEVRFTCQVPVDG
+95 AEVRFTCQIPVAG
-108 DTYAKEY
+108 QTYAKEY
-115 LPIIKRGTMVN
+115 LPVIKRGTMVN
-126 SSSQIFEVMY
+126 SSSQAFEVMY

-179 TRVYKKAIKTTD
+179 TGVFKKSIKTSD
-191 IKPFMEIVIPVE
+191 IRPFMEIVIPVE
-203 GVMNVESIIMKDG
+203 GIMNVESILMKDG

-221 YPTYGQFYSYD
+221 YPSYGEFYSYD
-232 EILKDS
+232 EDVCPEKGNLT
-238 DGEPCEGLVRF
+238 RF

-260 WGESLND
+260 WGETLND
-267 NNCPVIHAYGYF
+267 KNCPIIHAYGYYNSAD
-279 VKQNGNDP
+279 KKI
-287 GTVYPTCQV
+287 YPTCEV
-296 TRGEWKPVKHKFI
+296 TRGEWKPVRHKFI

-317 LKVIFGAG
+317 MKVIFGSG
-325 LKSAEYPDINNMTDF
+325 TDVKVETDNM
-340 SKFLITRTIRNNSLG
+340 SPLGKYLITRTIRNNSLG
-355 ELPKAGTTI
+355 ELPKPGTTI
-364 FILYRAGGG
+364 FILYRSGGG
-373 SASNV
+373 SSSNV
-378 AQGAISSISKLM
+378 AQGAISTISKLL
-390 TNFPMGAKAS
+390 TSFPLGSQAS
-400 EATKAAVRNSIT
+400 EATKAAVRSSIS

-470 AEDNNKI
+470 TEDNNKI
-477 LLYLLGIDYQK
+477 MLYLLGIDYRG
-488 KLDSALPALL
+488 KLDAALPSLL

-510 MINDF
+510 MINDY

-526 SVEIEVHV
+526 SVEVEVHV

-548 NKTQEYFD
+548 SKIQDYFD
-556 INKRNMGDDLY
+556 IKKRNMGDDLY
-567 VGDLKKEISKIDGV
+567 VGDLKKEISKLDGV

-587 RVYNETCDG
+587 RVYNETCAG
-596 YSSTQTSQELYV
+596 YSSTQTSQEIYIA
-608 GGDCNRAQEE
+608 GDCNRAQEE
-618 KVPGRY
+618 IVPGRY

-643 EIKYPERD
+643 EIKYPEKD
-651 IRVYPKETK
+651 IRVFPKETK

>member
-33 DYSDASIGSWLIDI
+33 EYGDASIGSWLIDI

-71 QEPNSVM
+71 QEPSSVM

-115 LPIIKRGTMVN
+115 LPVIKRGTMVN
-126 SSSQIFEVMY
+126 SSSQMFEVMY
-136 DVNFAEQYDEFMR
+136 DVNFSEQYDEFMR

-162 NVTKYNI
+162 NITKYNI
-169 TKLAVVTAGE
+169 SKLAVVTAGE
-179 TRVYKKAIKTTD
+179 TRIFKKAIKSSD
-191 IKPFMEIVIPVE
+191 IRPFMEIIIPVE
-203 GVMNVESIIMKDG
+203 GVMNVESVLMKDG
-216 DALTS
+216 DTLTS
-221 YPTYGQFYSYD
+221 YPSYGEFYSYD
-232 EILKDS
+232 EIVHKECPS
-238 DGEPCEGLVRF
+238 ELVRF

-254 LAEQFR
+254 LAEQLR
-260 WGESLND
+260 WGETLNE
-267 NNCPVIHAYGYF
+267 NNCPIIHAYGYF
-279 VKQNGNDP
+279 NSNDNA
-287 GTVYPTCQV
+287 VYPTCQV
-296 TRGEWKPVKHKFI
+296 TKGEWKPVSHKFI

-325 LKSAEYPDINNMTDF
+325 VKSAQYPQIDDMSSL
-340 SKFLITRTIRNNSLG
+340 SKHLITRTIRNNSLG
-355 ELPKAGTTI
+355 ELPNPGTTI

-378 AQGAISSISKLM
+378 AQGAISSISKLL

-400 EATKAAVRNSIT
+400 EATKSAVRNSIN

-422 KDMPTVQEMKYLIK
+422 KDMPTIQEMKYLIK

-445 VTVKDY
+445 VTTKDY

-463 TPFRVGA
+463 TPFRVGC

-477 LLYLLGIDYQK
+477 MLYLLGIDYQK
-488 KLDSALPALL
+488 KLDAALPSLL
-498 AENIQNYLTEYR
+498 VENIQNYLTEYR

-526 SVEIEVHV
+526 SVEVDVHV

-548 NKTQEYFD
+548 GKVRDYFD

-567 VGDLKKEISKIDGV
+567 TGDLKKEISKLDGV

-587 RVYNETCDG
+587 RVYNETSDG
-596 YSSTQTSQELYV
+596 YSSTQTNQELYIA
-608 GGDCNRAQEE
+608 GDCNRQQGE

-624 RLDLEA
+624 RIDLEA

-643 EIKYPERD
+643 EIKYPEKD
-651 IRVYPKETK
+651 VRVFPKEAK

>member
-12 FDDYKNALKD
+12 FDDYRNALKD

-33 DYSDASIGSWLIDI
+33 DYSDASVGSWLIDI

-71 QEPNSVM
+71 QEPTSVM

-108 DTYAKEY
+108 QSYAKQY

-126 SSSQIFEVMY
+126 SSSQAFEVMY
-136 DVNFAEQYDEFMR
+136 DVNFSEQYDEFMR

-162 NVTKYNI
+162 NITKYNI
-169 TKLAVVTAGE
+169 SKLAVVTAGE
-179 TRVYKKAIKTTD
+179 SRVYKKAIKSTD

-203 GVMNVESIIMKDG
+203 GVMNVESVIMKDG

-221 YPTYGQFYSYD
+221 YPSYGEFYSPSEEVHHGD
-232 EILKDS
+232 EVC
-238 DGEPCEGLVRF
+238 PGLVRF
-249 FEVDS
+249 FEVNN

-260 WGESLND
+260 WGETLNL
-267 NNCPVIHAYGYF
+267 NNCPEIHAYGYF
-279 VKQNGNDP
+279 NSSTN
-287 GTVYPTCQV
+287 TVYPTCQV
-296 TRGEWKPVKHKFI
+296 TRGEWKPVRHKFI

-325 LKSAEYPDINNMTDF
+325 MDF
-340 SKFLITRTIRNNSLG
+340 SETSDIEGMSSLSKYLITRTIRNNSLG
-355 ELPKAGTTI
+355 LLPNPGTTI
-364 FILYRAGGG
+364 FILYRSGGG

-378 AQGAISSISKLM
+378 AQGAISTISRLLAD
-390 TNFPMGAKAS
+390 FPLGADSS
-400 EATKAAVRNSIT
+400 EATKSAVKNSLK

-422 KDMPTVQEMKYLIK
+422 KDMPTVQEMKYIIK
-436 YNKGAQNRC
+436 YDKGAQDRC
-445 VTVKDY
+445 VTTKDY

-463 TPFRVGA
+463 TPFRVGCS
-470 AEDNNKI
+470 EDNNKI
-477 LLYLLGIDYQK
+477 MLYLLGIDYRK
-488 KLDSALPALL
+488 KLDCALPSLL
-498 AENIQNYLTEYR
+498 AENIQNYLSEYR

-526 SVEIEVHV
+526 SIEIDVHI
-534 DKNYNMSD
+534 DKNYNMND

-548 NKTQEYFD
+548 SKTQDYFD

-567 VGDLKKEISKIDGV
+567 VGDLKKEISKLDGV

-587 RVYNETCDG
+587 RVYNETCAG
-596 YSSTQTSQELYV
+596 YSSTQTSQELYESS
-608 GGDCNRAQEE
+608 DCNRPQEE
-618 KVPGRY
+618 KVPGRF
-624 RLDLEA
+624 RIDLEA

-643 EIKYPERD
+643 EIKYPEKD
-651 IRVYPKETK
+651 IRVFPKFTV

>member
-33 DYSDASIGSWLIDI
+33 EYGDASIGSWLIDI

-71 QEPNSVM
+71 QEPSSVM

-115 LPIIKRGTMVN
+115 LPVIKRGTMVN
-126 SSSQIFEVMY
+126 SSSQMFEVMY
-136 DVNFAEQYDEFMR
+136 DVNFSEQYDEFMR

-162 NVTKYNI
+162 NITKYNI
-169 TKLAVVTAGE
+169 SKLAVVTAGE
-179 TRVYKKAIKTTD
+179 TRIFKKAIKSSD
-191 IKPFMEIVIPVE
+191 IRPFMEIIIPVE
-203 GVMNVESIIMKDG
+203 GVMNVESVLMKDG
-216 DALTS
+216 DTLTS
-221 YPTYGQFYSYD
+221 YPSYGEFYSYD
-232 EILKDS
+232 EIVHKECPS
-238 DGEPCEGLVRF
+238 ELVRF

-254 LAEQFR
+254 LAEQLR
-260 WGESLND
+260 WGETLND
-267 NNCPVIHAYGYF
+267 NNCPIIHAYGYF
-279 VKQNGNDP
+279 NSNNN
-287 GTVYPTCQV
+287 TVYPTCQV
-296 TRGEWKPVKHKFI
+296 TKGEWKPVSHKFI

-325 LKSAEYPDINNMTDF
+325 VKSAQYPPINDMSPL
-340 SKFLITRTIRNNSLG
+340 SKHLITRAIRNNSLG
-355 ELPKAGTTI
+355 ELPNPGTTI

-378 AQGAISSISKLM
+378 AQGAISSISKLL

-400 EATKAAVRNSIT
+400 EATKSAVRNSIN

-422 KDMPTVQEMKYLIK
+422 KDMPTIQEMKYLIK

-445 VTVKDY
+445 VTTKDY

-463 TPFRVGA
+463 TPFRVGC

-477 LLYLLGIDYQK
+477 MLYLLGIDYQK
-488 KLDSALPALL
+488 KLDAALPSLL
-498 AENIQNYLTEYR
+498 VENIQNYLTEYR

-526 SVEIEVHV
+526 SVEVDVHV

-548 NKTQEYFD
+548 GKVRDYFD

-567 VGDLKKEISKIDGV
+567 TGDLKKEISKLDGV

-587 RVYNETCDG
+587 RVYNETSDG
-596 YSSTQTSQELYV
+596 YSSTQTNQELYIA
-608 GGDCNRAQEE
+608 GDCNRQQDE

-624 RLDLEA
+624 RIDLEA

-643 EIKYPERD
+643 EIKHAEKD
-651 IRVYPKETK
+651 IRVFPKEAK

>member
-1 MEKGISYLNRT
+1 MEKGISYLNRN

-22 FSRKYYPDMAT
+22 FSRKYYPDLAT
-33 DYSDASIGSWLIDI
+33 EYSDASVGSWLIDI

-71 QEPNSVM
+71 QEPNSIF

-95 AEVRFTCQVPVDG
+95 AEVRFTCQVPVEG
-108 DTYAKEY
+108 DSYAKDY
-115 LPIIKRGTMVN
+115 LPVIKRGTMVN

-136 DVNFAEQYDEFMR
+136 DVNFAEQYDEFLR
-149 SDRTIEPVLDANG
+149 SDRTIEPVLDSNG
-162 NVTKYNI
+162 NISKYNI
-169 TKLAVVTAGE
+169 SKLAIVTAGE
-179 TRVYKKAIKTTD
+179 SRVYKKAIKGSD
-191 IKPFMEIVIPVE
+191 IRPFMEIVIPVE
-203 GVMNVESIIMKDG
+203 GVMNVESILMKDG

-221 YPTYGQFYSYD
+221 YPSYGEFYSYD
-232 EILKDS
+232 EIVHKDCPN
-238 DGEPCEGLVRF
+238 ELIRF
-249 FEVDS
+249 FEVES

-260 WGESLND
+260 WGETLND
-267 NNCPVIHAYGYF
+267 NNCPEIHAYGYF
-279 VKQNGNDP
+279 NTSSN
-287 GTVYPTCQV
+287 TIYPTCEV
-296 TRGEWKPVKHKFI
+296 TRGEWKPVNYKFM
-309 TEYTDNGY
+309 TEYTDAGY

-325 LKSAEYPDINNMTDF
+325 IDETTRPDITGMDDF
-340 SKFLITRTIRNNSLG
+340 SKYMITKTIRNNSLG
-355 ELPKAGTTI
+355 EMPRPNTTI
-364 FILYRAGGG
+364 FILYRVGGG

-378 AQGAISSISKLM
+378 AQGAISTISRLLL
-390 TNFPMGAKAS
+390 NFPLGAKAN
-400 EATKAAVRNSIT
+400 EATKSAVRSSMT

-422 KDMPTVQEMKYLIK
+422 KDMPTIQEMRYLIK

-445 VTVKDY
+445 VTTKDY

-463 TPFRVGA
+463 TPFRVGC

-477 LLYLLGIDYQK
+477 MLYLLGIDYQK
-488 KLDSALPALL
+488 KLDAALPSLL
-498 AENIQNYLTEYR
+498 VENIENYLSEYR

-526 SVEIEVHV
+526 SVEVDVHV

-542 VVSLII
+542 VVSMII
-548 NKTQEYFD
+548 RRIQEYFD
-556 INKRNMGDDLY
+556 INKRNMGDDLF

-587 RVYNETCDG
+587 RVYNETSKE
-596 YSSTQTSQELYV
+596 YSSTRTSQELYV
-608 GGDCNRAQEE
+608 SGPDCKPVIEE
-618 KVPGRY
+618 NVPGRF

-651 IRVYPKETK
+651 IRVNPKFTK

>member
-71 QEPNSVM
+71 QEPSSVM

-95 AEVRFTCQVPVDG
+95 AEVRFTCQVPVAN

-115 LPIIKRGTMVN
+115 LPIIKKGTMVN
-126 SSSQIFEVMY
+126 SSTQIFEVMY

-149 SDRTIEPVLDANG
+149 SDRTIEPVLDSNG

-179 TRVYKKAIKTTD
+179 TRVYKKAIKTSD
-191 IKPFMEIVIPVE
+191 VKPFMEIVIPIE
-203 GVMNVESIIMKDG
+203 GVMNIESILMKDG

-221 YPTYGQFYSYD
+221 YPTYGEFYSYD
-232 EILKDS
+232 EVVKDS
-238 DGEPCEGLVRF
+238 NGAPCPGLVRF

-260 WGESLND
+260 WGETVND
-267 NNCPVIHAYGYF
+267 RNCPEIHAYGYYNSSA
-279 VKQNGNDP
+279 K
-287 GTVYPTCQV
+287 TVYPTCQI

-325 LKSAEYPDINNMTDF
+325 LRSSQYPEIDEMSPL
-340 SKFLITRTIRNNSLG
+340 SKYLITKTIRNNSLG

-422 KDMPTVQEMKYLIK
+422 KDMPTVQEMKYLVK

-445 VTVKDY
+445 VTTKDY

-463 TPFRVGA
+463 TPFRIGA

-477 LLYLLGIDYQK
+477 MLYLLGIDYQK
-488 KLDSALPALL
+488 KLDAALPSLL

-526 SVEIEVHV
+526 SVEVDVHV

-548 NKTQEYFD
+548 EKVRDYFD
-556 INKRNMGDDLY
+556 ISKRNMGDDLY

-596 YSSTQTSQELYV
+596 YSSTQTSQELYI
-608 GGDCNRAQEE
+608 GGDCNGTQEE

-643 EIKYPERD
+643 EIKHAEKD
-651 IRVYPKETK
+651 IRVFPKIAK

>member
-33 DYSDASIGSWLIDI
+33 EYGDASVGSWLIDI

-71 QEPNSVM
+71 QEPSSVM

-95 AEVRFTCQVPVDG
+95 AEVRFTCQVPVAG

-115 LPIIKRGTMVN
+115 LPVIKRGTMVN
-126 SSSQIFEVMY
+126 SSSQMFEVMY
-136 DVNFAEQYDEFMR
+136 DINFSEQYDEFMR

-162 NVTKYNI
+162 NITKYNI

-179 TRVYKKAIKTTD
+179 TRIFKKSIKSSD
-191 IKPFMEIVIPVE
+191 IRPFMEIIIPVE
-203 GVMNVESIIMKDG
+203 GVMNVESILMKDG
-216 DALTS
+216 DTLTS
-221 YPTYGQFYSYD
+221 YPSYGEFYSPK
-232 EILKDS
+232 EIVNEASEEKNC
-238 DGEPCEGLVRF
+238 PGLIRF

-254 LAEQFR
+254 LAEQLR
-260 WGESLND
+260 WGETLND
-267 NNCPVIHAYGYF
+267 ENCPVIHAYGYF
-279 VKQNGNDP
+279 NSSNN
-287 GTVYPTCQV
+287 TVYPTCQV
-296 TRGEWKPVKHKFI
+296 TKGEWKPVSHKFI

-317 LKVIFGAG
+317 MKVIFGAG
-325 LKSAEYPDINNMTDF
+325 VKSAQYPNIDNMSSL
-340 SKFLITRTIRNNSLG
+340 SKHLITRTIRNNSLG
-355 ELPKAGTTI
+355 ELPNPGTTI
-364 FILYRAGGG
+364 FILYRVGGG

-378 AQGAISSISKLM
+378 AQGAISSISKLL
-390 TNFPMGAKAS
+390 TNFPMGAKAN
-400 EATKAAVRNSIT
+400 EATKAAVRNSIR
-412 VVNTT
+412 VINTT

-445 VTVKDY
+445 VTTKDY

-463 TPFRVGA
+463 TPFRVGC

-477 LLYLLGIDYQK
+477 MLYLLGIDYQQ
-488 KLDSALPALL
+488 KLDAALPSLL
-498 AENIQNYLTEYR
+498 TENIQNYLTEYR

-526 SVEIEVHV
+526 SVEVDVHV

-548 NKTQEYFD
+548 AKVRDYFD

-596 YSSTQTSQELYV
+596 YSSTQTNQELYMA
-608 GGDCNRAQEE
+608 GDCNRQQEE

-624 RLDLEA
+624 RIDLEA

-643 EIKYPERD
+643 EIKWPEKD
-651 IRVYPKETK
+651 IRVFPKEAK

>member
-33 DYSDASIGSWLIDI
+33 EYSDASIGSWLIDI

-71 QEPNSVM
+71 QEPSSVM

-108 DTYAKEY
+108 NSYAKEY
-115 LPIIKRGTMVN
+115 LPVIKRGTMVN
-126 SSSQIFEVMY
+126 STSQMFEVMY
-136 DVNFAEQYDEFMR
+136 DVNFSEQYDEFMR

-162 NVTKYNI
+162 NITRYNI

-179 TRVYKKAIKTTD
+179 TRVFKKSIKSSD
-191 IKPFMEIVIPVE
+191 IRPFMEIVIPVE
-203 GVMNVESIIMKDG
+203 GVMNVESILMKDG

-221 YPTYGQFYSYD
+221 YPSYGEFYSYS
-232 EILKDS
+232 ENVCPETGGTAKGNLI
-238 DGEPCEGLVRF
+238 RF
-249 FEVDS
+249 FEVDN
-254 LAEQFR
+254 LAEQTR
-260 WGESLND
+260 WGETLND

-279 VKQNGNDP
+279 NSANN
-287 GTVYPTCQV
+287 TVYPTCQV
-296 TRGEWKPVKHKFI
+296 TKGEWKPVKHKFI

-325 LKSAEYPDINNMTDF
+325 VNNAQYPPIDGMSSL
-340 SKFLITRTIRNNSLG
+340 SKHIITRTIRNDSLG
-355 ELPKAGTTI
+355 ELPNPGTTL
-364 FILYRAGGG
+364 FILYRVGGG

-378 AQGAISSISKLM
+378 AQGAISSISKLL
-390 TNFPMGAKAS
+390 TNFPMGAKSS
-400 EATKAAVRNSIT
+400 EATKSAVRNSIT

-422 KDMPTVQEMKYLIK
+422 KDMPTVQEMKYMIK

-445 VTVKDY
+445 VTTKDY

-463 TPFRVGA
+463 TPFRVGC

-477 LLYLLGIDYQK
+477 MLYLLGIDYQQ
-488 KLDSALPALL
+488 KLDAALPSLL

-526 SVEIEVHV
+526 SVEVDVHV

-548 NKTQEYFD
+548 GKVRDYFD

-596 YSSTQTSQELYV
+596 YSSTQTNQELYEA
-608 GGDCNRAQEE
+608 GDCNRQQEE

-624 RLDLEA
+624 RIDLDA

-643 EIKYPERD
+643 EIKWPEKD
-651 IRVYPKETK
+651 IRVFPKETK

>member
-33 DYSDASIGSWLIDI
+33 EYGGASIGSWLIDI

-71 QEPNSVM
+71 QEPSSVM

-115 LPIIKRGTMVN
+115 LPVIKRGTMVN
-126 SSSQIFEVMY
+126 SSSQMFEVMY
-136 DVNFAEQYDEFMR
+136 DVNFSEQYDEFMR

-162 NVTKYNI
+162 NITKYNI
-169 TKLAVVTAGE
+169 SKLAVVTAGE
-179 TRVYKKAIKTTD
+179 TRIFKKAIKSSD
-191 IKPFMEIVIPVE
+191 IRPFMEIIIPVE
-203 GVMNVESIIMKDG
+203 GVMNVESVLMKDG
-216 DALTS
+216 DTLTS
-221 YPTYGQFYSYD
+221 YPSYGEFYSYD
-232 EILKDS
+232 EIVHKECPS
-238 DGEPCEGLVRF
+238 ELVRF

-254 LAEQFR
+254 LAEQLR
-260 WGESLND
+260 WGETLNE
-267 NNCPVIHAYGYF
+267 NNCPLIHAYGYF
-279 VKQNGNDP
+279 NSNNN
-287 GTVYPTCQV
+287 TVYPTCQV
-296 TRGEWKPVKHKFI
+296 TKGEWKPVSHKFI

-325 LKSAEYPDINNMTDF
+325 VKSAQYPQIDDMSSL
-340 SKFLITRTIRNNSLG
+340 SKHLITRTIRNNSLG
-355 ELPKAGTTI
+355 ELPNPGTTI

-378 AQGAISSISKLM
+378 AQGAISSISKLL

-400 EATKAAVRNSIT
+400 EATKSAVRNSIN

-422 KDMPTVQEMKYLIK
+422 KDMPTIQEMKYLIK

-445 VTVKDY
+445 VTTKDY

-463 TPFRVGA
+463 TPFRVGC

-477 LLYLLGIDYQK
+477 MLYLLGIDYQK
-488 KLDSALPALL
+488 KLDAALPSLL
-498 AENIQNYLTEYR
+498 VENIQNYLTEYR

-526 SVEIEVHV
+526 SVEVDVHV

-548 NKTQEYFD
+548 GKVRDYFD

-567 VGDLKKEISKIDGV
+567 TGDLKKEISKLDGV

-587 RVYNETCDG
+587 RVYNETSDG
-596 YSSTQTSQELYV
+596 YSSTQTNQELYIA
-608 GGDCNRAQEE
+608 GDCNRQQDE

-624 RLDLEA
+624 RIDLEA

-643 EIKYPERD
+643 EIKYPEKD
-651 IRVYPKETK
+651 VRVFPKEAK

>member
-1 MEKGISYLNRT
+1 MSEKKISYLNRT
-12 FDDYKNALKD
+12 FDDYREALKEY
-22 FSRKYYPDMAT
+22 SRKYYPDMAT
-33 DYSDASIGSWLIDI
+33 DYSDASVGSWLIDL

-56 YHIDRVYQETNIDSA
+56 YHIDRAYQETNIDSA
-71 QEPNSVM
+71 QEPSSVM

-108 DTYAKEY
+108 DSYAKQY
-115 LPIIKRGTMVN
+115 LPVVKKGTMVN
-126 SSSQIFEVMY
+126 SSSQVFEVMY
-136 DVNFAEQYDEFMR
+136 DVNFSEQYDEFMR

-162 NVTKYNI
+162 NITKYNI
-169 TKLAVVTAGE
+169 SKLAVVTAGE
-179 TRVYKKAIKTTD
+179 THVFKKSLKASD
-191 IKPFMEIVIPVE
+191 IKPFMEVVIPVE
-203 GVMNVESIIMKDG
+203 GVMNVESILMKDG

-221 YPTYGQFYSYD
+221 YPSYGEFYSYN
-232 EILKDS
+232 EIVSTDS
-238 DGEPCEGLVRF
+238 QGCPGLVRF

-260 WGESLND
+260 WGESLSGK
-267 NNCPVIHAYGYF
+267 CPVIHAYGYYNT
-279 VKQNGNDP
+279 KEDK
-287 GTVYPTCQV
+287 VYPTCQV
-296 TRGEWKPVKHKFI
+296 TKGEWKPVQHKFI

-325 LKSAEYPDINNMTDF
+325 TKSPEYPEIEEMSPL
-340 SKFLITRTIRNNSLG
+340 SKYLITRTIHNNSLG
-355 ELPKAGTTI
+355 ELPKAGTTL
-364 FILYRAGGG
+364 FILYRIGGG

-378 AQGAISSISKLM
+378 AQGAISTISKLL
-390 TNFPMGAKAS
+390 TSFPYKKSDAN
-400 EATKAAVRNSIT
+400 EATKSAVRSSIK

-445 VTVKDY
+445 VTTKDY

-463 TPFRVGA
+463 TPFRVGCT
-470 AEDNNKI
+470 EDNNKI
-477 LLYLLGIDYQK
+477 MLYLLGIDYQK
-488 KLDSALPALL
+488 KLDAALPSLL
-498 AENIQNYLTEYR
+498 TENIQNYLTEYR

-526 SVEIEVHV
+526 SVEVDVHV

-548 NKTQEYFD
+548 SKVQDYFD

-581 ANLIDL
+581 TNLIDL
-587 RVYNETCDG
+587 RVYNETGDG

-608 GGDCNRAQEE
+608 AGDCNKAQEE
-618 KVPGRY
+618 TVPGRF
-624 RLDLEA
+624 RIDLEA

-643 EIKYPERD
+643 EIKWGEKD
-651 IRVYPKETK
+651 IRVYPKEAK

>member
-71 QEPNSVM
+71 QEPSSIFNL
-78 NIARNNGVKV
+78 ARNNGVKV

-95 AEVRFTCQVPVDG
+95 AEVRFTCQVPVSN
-108 DTYAKEY
+108 DTYAKEF
-115 LPIIKRGTMVN
+115 LPIIKKGTMVN
-126 SSSQIFEVMY
+126 SSSQMFEVMY

-162 NVTKYNI
+162 NVTRYNI
-169 TKLAVVTAGE
+169 TKLAIVTAGE
-179 TRVYKKAIKTTD
+179 TRVYKKSIKSTD
-191 IKPFMEIVIPVE
+191 IRPFMEIVIPVE
-203 GVMNVESIIMKDG
+203 GVMNIESVLMKDG
-216 DALTS
+216 DVLTS
-221 YPTYGQFYSYD
+221 YPTYGEFYSPTEEVYHGD
-232 EILKDS
+232 EL
-238 DGEPCEGLVRF
+238 CTGLTRF
-249 FEVDS
+249 FEVNS

-260 WGESLND
+260 WGETLND
-267 NNCPVIHAYGYF
+267 NNCPEIHAYGYY
-279 VKQNGNDP
+279 VKKADEEEGK
-287 GTVYPTCQV
+287 VYPTCQV
-296 TRGEWKPVKHKFI
+296 TRGEWKPVQHKFM

-317 LKVIFGAG
+317 LKLIFGAG
-325 LKSAEYPDINNMTDF
+325 LKSPEYPDIEEMSSL
-340 SKFLITRTIRNNSLG
+340 SKYLITRTIRNNSLG

-364 FILYRAGGG
+364 FILYRVGGG

-378 AQGAISSISKLM
+378 AKGAISSISRLL
-390 TNFPMGAKAS
+390 TNFPLGAKAS

-422 KDMPTVQEMKYLIK
+422 KDMPSVQEMRYIIK
-436 YNKGAQNRC
+436 YNKGAQERC
-445 VTVKDY
+445 VTTKDY

-463 TPFRVGA
+463 TPFRVGCS
-470 AEDNNKI
+470 EDNNKI
-477 LLYLLGIDYQK
+477 MLYLLGIDYQQ
-488 KLDSALPALL
+488 KLDCALPSLL

-526 SVEIEVHV
+526 SVEIDVHV

-548 NKTQEYFD
+548 SKVKDYFD

-587 RVYNETCDG
+587 RVYNETCEG
-596 YSSTQTSQELYV
+596 YSSTQTSQELYSS
-608 GGDCNRAQEE
+608 GDCNRPQEE
-618 KVPGRY
+618 KIPGRY
-624 RLDLEA
+624 RIDLDA

-643 EIKYPERD
+643 EIKYPEKD
-651 IRVYPKETK
+651 IRVFPKETK

>member
-33 DYSDASIGSWLIDI
+33 EYGDASVGSWLIDI

-71 QEPNSVM
+71 QEPSSVM

-95 AEVRFTCQVPVDG
+95 AEVRFTCQVPVAG

-126 SSSQIFEVMY
+126 SSSQMFEVMY
-136 DVNFAEQYDEFMR
+136 DINFSEQYDEFMR

-162 NVTKYNI
+162 NITKYNI

-179 TRVYKKAIKTTD
+179 TRIFKKSIKSSD
-191 IKPFMEIVIPVE
+191 IRPFMEIIIPVE
-203 GVMNVESIIMKDG
+203 GVMNVESILMKDG
-216 DALTS
+216 DTLTS
-221 YPTYGQFYSYD
+221 YPSYGEFYSPK
-232 EILKDS
+232 EIVNEASEEKNC
-238 DGEPCEGLVRF
+238 PGLIRF

-254 LAEQFR
+254 LAEQLR
-260 WGESLND
+260 WGETLND
-267 NNCPVIHAYGYF
+267 ENCPVIHAYGYF
-279 VKQNGNDP
+279 NSSNN
-287 GTVYPTCQV
+287 TVYPTCQV
-296 TRGEWKPVKHKFI
+296 TKGEWKPVSHKFI

-317 LKVIFGAG
+317 MKVIFGAG
-325 LKSAEYPDINNMTDF
+325 VKSAQYPNIDNMSSL
-340 SKFLITRTIRNNSLG
+340 SKHLITRTIRNNSLG
-355 ELPKAGTTI
+355 ELPNPGTTI
-364 FILYRAGGG
+364 FILYRVGGG

-378 AQGAISSISKLM
+378 AQGAISSISKLL
-390 TNFPMGAKAS
+390 TNFPMGAKAN
-400 EATKAAVRNSIT
+400 EATKAAVRNSIR
-412 VVNTT
+412 VINTT

-445 VTVKDY
+445 VTTKDY

-463 TPFRVGA
+463 TPFRVGC

-477 LLYLLGIDYQK
+477 MLYLLGIDYQQ
-488 KLDSALPALL
+488 KLDAALPSLL
-498 AENIQNYLTEYR
+498 TENIQNYLTEYR

-526 SVEIEVHV
+526 SVEVDVHV

-548 NKTQEYFD
+548 AKVRDYFD

-596 YSSTQTSQELYV
+596 YSSTQTNQELYMA
-608 GGDCNRAQEE
+608 GDCNRQQEE

-624 RLDLEA
+624 RIDLEA

-643 EIKYPERD
+643 EIKWPEKD
-651 IRVYPKETK
+651 IRVFPKEAK

>member
-22 FSRKYYPDMAT
+22 FSKKYYPDMAT

-71 QEPNSVM
+71 QEPTSVM

-95 AEVRFTCQVPVDG
+95 AEVRFTCQVPTDG
-108 DTYAKEY
+108 QSYAKEY

-126 SSSQIFEVMY
+126 SSSQVFEVMY

-162 NVTKYNI
+162 NITKYNI

-179 TRVYKKAIKTTD
+179 TRVFKKAIKTSD

-203 GVMNVESIIMKDG
+203 GVMNVESILMKDG

-221 YPTYGQFYSYD
+221 YPTYGQFYSYS
-232 EILKDS
+232 ENVCS
-238 DGEPCEGLVRF
+238 GTGQGLVRF

-260 WGESLND
+260 WGETLKD

-279 VKQNGNDP
+279 NSSSN
-287 GTVYPTCQV
+287 TVYPTCQI

-317 LKVIFGAG
+317 LKVIFGGGVNNA
-325 LKSAEYPDINNMTDF
+325 AENAEINDMSSL
-340 SKFLITRTIRNNSLG
+340 SKYLITRAIRNNSLG
-355 ELPKAGTTI
+355 ELPNPGTTI
-364 FILYRAGGG
+364 FILYRVGGG

-378 AQGAISSISKLM
+378 AQGAISSISKLL
-390 TNFPMGAKAS
+390 TNFPMGAKS
-400 EATKAAVRNSIT
+400 NEATKAAVRNSIT

-445 VTVKDY
+445 VTTKDY

-463 TPFRVGA
+463 TPFRVGC

-477 LLYLLGIDYQK
+477 MLYLLGIDYQK
-488 KLDSALPALL
+488 KLDAALPSLL

-526 SVEIEVHV
+526 SVEVEAHI

-548 NKTQEYFD
+548 NAVQEYFD
-556 INKRNMGDDLY
+556 VNKRNMGDDLY

-587 RVYNETCDG
+587 RVYNETCNG
-596 YSSTQTSQELYV
+596 YSSTQTNQELYTS
-608 GGDCNRAQEE
+608 GDCTRAQEE
-618 KVPGRY
+618 IVPGRY
-624 RLDLEA
+624 RIDLEA

-651 IRVYPKETK
+651 IRVFPKETK